1 MSHLLRSR
9 CLRLVASAA
18 KTRGVAAL
26 MKLVGVQ
33 SVGFCAVVLAV
44 LLPARSLA
52 QPVTFADGDF
62 AAWTATEI
70 FNDLTESAGF
80 TAQREP
86 TGGNPG
92 AYRRTTHTLNGIGGL
107 GVAHEFAGAV
117 YDPSTQGPIAAIDFS
132 YDLINLN
139 NVAVVA
145 YRLMILQ
152 EGTYYN
158 TQNDVIPRDTGWS
171 SFSHTALAAEDF
183 FRFVGEGPL
192 RPDFSANGA
201 LIQLGIITANSNPQV
216 HHGTRNHGVDNFSVT
231 IIPLGVPVIRVTP
244 RNTSVLRSLLS
255 SFKVTVMQNGS
266 PVADFPFQ
274 VRADAPIFDDC
285 ATDTKVGRTD
295 ANGEATIDIK
305 NDILRCTPGSFGLR
319 VSEVAAADAG
329 KGPGIIESHL
339 EDEGD
344 PVLWFL
350 LFVAMCTP
358 FVNPDE
364 DAAEFLDVLYE
375 LAQFVEGKSAPEI
388 AEILLGLE
396 DSLGLDAIADLAHR
410 RLDAGRGKTRAP
422 RTGRADRNA
431 ELPLAFEVNQG
442 QTDRSVDYL
451 ARGPGYNLFLNAE
464 EAVVTLDV
472 GLGRLADVVSEIL
485 LRKPSLYSSIP
496 SPTIRMK
503 LVEANPAARPSGLQ
517 PLPGRS
523 HYLMGS
529 DPDAW
534 HTDIPLFE
542 RVKYESVYPGVDL
555 IYYGRRGR
563 LEYDFIV
570 APGRTHDPILLA
582 FEGVEGLQLDDQGD
596 LVLLNGPEELRL
608 EKPVVYQEIAG
619 LRREIAGGYFLDERN
634 QVGFEIG
641 QYDEAH
647 PLIIDP
653 VFSYSSYLGGGG
665 NDVAS
670 AVAVD
675 SQGNAYLT
683 GGPSS
688 PNFPG
693 TIPPSA
699 FAGGGILGMDG
710 FVTKMNA
717 DGTDLVYSVY
727 FGGSLDD
734 LGISITV
741 DGEGAAYVTGATRSA
756 DFPTQN
762 PVQGDFG
769 GGGDLLKSDAFALKL
784 RPDGSGLVYSTYLG
798 GSGDDGARGIAVD
811 SESSAYIVGS
821 TSSLNFPIAAPLQA
835 ANNGGGPMGSD
846 AFVTK
851 LSADGGSMIYS
862 TYLGGS
868 EDDLGMGIAVDAAGN
883 AYVTGGSRSADF
895 PVAGA
900 FQQESGGASDAFLAK
915 INAAGSVLLYSS
927 LLGGESDDYGMG
939 VALDAESNAYITG
952 LTGSEDFP
960 TVEAAQPDFGQP
972 DGLGADAF
980 VTKVNAAG
988 SEIVY
993 STFLGGSDLD
1003 AGAAIAV
1010 AAEGNAYITGETS
1023 SIDFPTLNAIQ
1034 PAPGGSLDGFVAKL
1048 TADGSSFEFCTYPG
1062 GSGLD
1067 TGSGIALDA
1076 QGGVYVTAGGSSFD
1090 QPVTFGAFQTSS
1102 AGAVD
1107 ALVAK
1112 IVEGD
1117 PLPKITTV
1125 SARQFQRRIRRRA

>member
-1 MSHLLRSR
+1 MSHSPRSR

-18 KTRGVAAL
+18 KTRVVAAL
-26 MKLVGVQ
+26 RKLVGVQ

-52 QPVTFADGDF
+52 QPVTFTDGDF
-62 AAWTATEI
+62 ADWTATEI
-70 FNDLTESAGF
+70 FNTLTESAGF

-86 TGGNPG
+86 TGGNLG
-92 AYRRTTHTLNGIGGL
+92 AYWRTTHTLNGIGGL

-158 TQNDVIPRDTGWS
+158 TQNDIIPRATSWM
-171 SFSHTALAAEDF
+171 SFSHTALAAGDF

-192 RPDFSANGA
+192 RPDFSAHGA
-201 LIQLGIITANSNPQV
+201 PIQLGIITANSNPQV
-216 HHGTRNHGVDNFSVT
+216 HRGTRNHGVDNFSVT
-231 IIPLGVPVIRVTP
+231 IIPEGVPVIRVTP
-244 RNTSVLRSLLS
+244 KNTSILRGLVS
-255 SFKVTVMQNGS
+255 SMKVTVMQNGS

-274 VRADAPIFDDC
+274 ITTHEPIFDDC
-285 ATDTKVGRTD
+285 TADTRLGRTD

-305 NDILRCTPGSFGLR
+305 NDLLRCAPGSFGLR
-319 VSEVAAADAG
+319 VSEVAATGAA
-329 KGPGIIESHL
+329 KRPRIIESHL
-339 EDEGD
+339 ENEGD
-344 PVLWFL
+344 PVFWAIIL
-350 LFVAMCTP
+350 VALCP
-358 FVNPDE
+358 YIDDE
-364 DAAEFLDVLYE
+364 FIFGLGPEVLYE

-396 DSLGLDAIADLAHR
+396 DPLGLDAIADLAHR

-422 RTGRADRNA
+422 RTAKADRNA

-442 QTDRSVDYL
+442 QTFRSVDYL

-472 GLGRLADVVSEIL
+472 GFGRLADVVSEIL

-517 PLPGRS
+517 PLPGKS

-534 HTDIPLFE
+534 YTDIPLFE

-608 EKPVVYQEIAG
+608 ERPVVYQEIAG

-641 QYDEAH
+641 KYDEAH

-675 SQGNAYLT
+675 SQGNAYVT
-683 GGPSS
+683 GGTNS

-693 TIPPSA
+693 TVQPNA
-699 FAGGGILGMDG
+699 FAGGGILGLDG

-734 LGISITV
+734 LGIGITV
-741 DGEGAAYVTGATRSA
+741 DDEGAAYVTGATRSA

-784 RPDGSGLVYSTYLG
+784 PPDGSGLV
-798 GSGDDGARGIAVD
+798 
-811 SESSAYIVGS
+811 
-821 TSSLNFPIAAPLQA
+821 
-835 ANNGGGPMGSD
+835 
-846 AFVTK
+846 
-851 LSADGGSMIYS
+851 
-862 TYLGGS
+862 
-868 EDDLGMGIAVDAAGN
+868 
-883 AYVTGGSRSADF
+883 
-895 PVAGA
+895 
-900 FQQESGGASDAFLAK
+900 
-915 INAAGSVLLYSS
+915 
-927 LLGGESDDYGMG
+927 
-939 VALDAESNAYITG
+939 
-952 LTGSEDFP
+952 
-960 TVEAAQPDFGQP
+960 
-972 DGLGADAF
+972 
-980 VTKVNAAG
+980 
-988 SEIVY
+988 
-993 STFLGGSDLD
+993 
-1003 AGAAIAV
+1003 
-1010 AAEGNAYITGETS
+1010 
-1023 SIDFPTLNAIQ
+1023 
-1034 PAPGGSLDGFVAKL
+1034 
-1048 TADGSSFEFCTYPG
+1048 
-1062 GSGLD
+1062 
-1067 TGSGIALDA
+1067 
-1076 QGGVYVTAGGSSFD
+1076 
-1090 QPVTFGAFQTSS
+1090 
-1102 AGAVD
+1102 
-1107 ALVAK
+1107 
-1112 IVEGD
+1112 
-1117 PLPKITTV
+1117 
-1125 SARQFQRRIRRRA
+1125 